1 MSPILNTRHGTF
13 RKAQVT
19 DAVVE
24 APVAPLTPAVP
35 VAILTDDIVIG
46 MPLIEAWKHLSFDD
60 LLYCIQ
66 IANPDTHIRR
76 IQICNGGLSVRIF
89 V

>member
-1 MSPILNTRHGTF
+1 MSPIPSTRHDTF
-13 RKAQVT
+13 RKKLAEA
-19 DAVVE
+19 AVPT
-24 APVAPLTPAVP
+24 APPVP

>member
-1 MSPILNTRHGTF
+1 MTPILSADHTTF
-13 RKAQVT
+13 RR
-19 DAVVE
+19 
-24 APVAPLTPAVP
+24 PPAVKSAAP
-35 VAILTDDIVIG
+35 APIAILTDDIVIG
-46 MPLIEAWKHLSFDD
+46 MPLIEAWKEMSYDD

>member
-1 MSPILNTRHGTF
+1 MSPILSTRHGTF
-13 RKAQVT
+13 HRPSTAETVALPRKP
-19 DAVVE
+19 E
-24 APVAPLTPAVP
+24 APVEVK
-35 VAILTDDIVIG
+35 LTDDIVIG

-76 IQICNGGLSVRIF
+76 IQVCNGGLSVRIF